1 MAEFSCQMVYLRSP
15 CRAIKLRSLTHP
27 VDDAITLL
35 TQGGRLTCKFR
46 LSGALT
52 NNQFGLGFICIRML
66 PFLMVWR

>member
-1 MAEFSCQMVYLRSP
+1 MSDGVFKITKQSN
-15 CRAIKLRSLTHP
+15 KTWSLTHP

-52 NNQFGLGFICIRML
+52 NNQFGL
-66 PFLMVWR
+66 